1 MKNTI
6 YKSCD
11 YLSEEKSQTLQKL
24 TEKLLKFCREN
35 KVDKLNVNYQSQ
47 DCSPEEKDKRYG
59 NYINLWVTD
68 KKGNSLYS
76 ICEWEERV

>member
-1 MKNTI
+1 MKRTI

-11 YLSEEKSQTLQKL
+11 YLTEEKSKTMQKL
-24 TEKLLKFCREN
+24 AEKILKFCREN
-35 KVDKLNVNYQSQ
+35 KVDKLNINYQSQ

-59 NYINLWVTD
+59 NYINLYVTD
-68 KKGNSLYS
+68 KKNNNLYS

>member
-1 MKNTI
+1 MKTTI

-11 YLSEEKSQTLQKL
+11 YLSEEKSQTMQKL
-24 TEKLLKFCREN
+24 AEKIMKFCREN
-35 KVDKLNVNYQSQ
+35 NIDKLNINYQSQ

-59 NYINLWVTD
+59 NYINLYVTD
-68 KKGNSLYS
+68 KKNNNLYS

>member
-35 KVDKLNVNYQSQ
+35 KVDRLNVNYMSE

-68 KKGNSLYS
+68 KKGNNLYS
-76 ICEWEERV
+76 ICEWEKRK

>member
-59 NYINLWVTD
+59 NYINLYVTD
-68 KKGNSLYS
+68 KKNNSLYS